1 MSVLSIAIPMY
12 NMCEWLAPTLESCLW
27 QTHKDIE
34 VLVINDG
41 SRDNGLE
48 IAEAYAR
55 FDSRIRI
62 VSQENSGLGA
72 ARQRGQDEASGDF
85 ITWLD
90 ADDFLDEHAAQGW
103 LDAATEYSAD
113 LVCANAIAFSSR
125 TFNAR
130 RYFPHPP
137 AGDLHFDSAPR
148 YWKSKVVWRW
158 IFSLPLVR
166 RYGVTHERFKLGQD
180 VCFTYA
186 TLLRA
191 QRFCQIK
198 PIVYYFRQEHK
209 SAYPSLDVQVEHA
222 LAHFIAVKR
231 ILLQDTPDG
240 RPRIKPFVKYLNE
253 NYWRDVKKTAP
264 RLVDADSAY
273 EDRLIALGF
282 ELFDGLDPDWFRRD
296 ALAPEVRE
304 SAAFLPLVDAMVA
317 KDEGGVKAILAS
329 LQQTASPSP
338 DKRNLFH
345 TVRHSVKSLVNPLAY
360 SAKLRLARLERRV
373 AGRKNIPRPAPLHGP
388 RATR

>member
-1 MSVLSIAIPMY
+1 MPVLTFAIPVY

-34 VLVINDG
+34 ILVVNDG

-55 FDSRIRI
+55 IDSRIRI
-62 VSQENSGLGA
+62 VSQENAGLGA
-72 ARQRGQDEASGDF
+72 ARQKGQDEASGDY

-90 ADDFLDEHAAQGW
+90 ADDFLDKNAARWW
-103 LDAATEYSAD
+103 LDAAVKNSAD
-113 LVCANAIAFSSR
+113 LVCANAVAFSSR

-137 AGDLHFDSAPR
+137 ANELHFDSASR

-158 IFSLPLVR
+158 IFSLPFIR
-166 RYGVTHERFKLGQD
+166 KHGITHARFKLGQD

-191 QRFCQIK
+191 ERFCQIQ
-198 PIVYYFRQEHK
+198 PAAYYFRQEHK
-209 SAYPSLDVQVEHA
+209 GAYPSLDVQIEHA
-222 LAHFIAVKR
+222 LAHFIEVKR

-240 RPRIKPFVKYLNE
+240 KPRIKPFVKYLNE

-264 RLVDADSAY
+264 RLVGADPMYA
-273 EDRLIALGF
+273 ERLITLGF
-282 ELFDGLDPDWFRRD
+282 ELFDGLDPDWFRHA
-296 ALAPEVRE
+296 ALAPEIRE
-304 SAAFLPLVDAMVA
+304 RTDFLPLVDAMTA
-317 KDEGGVKAILAS
+317 RDKDGVETILAT
-329 LQQTASPSP
+329 LQQTASPTP
-338 DKRNLFH
+338 DKRNLYH
-345 TVRHSVKSLVNPLAY
+345 TIRHRVKSLMNPLAY
-360 SAKLRLARLERRV
+360 KAKLRLRHLERLA
-373 AGRKNIPRPAPLHGP
+373 AGRKGIPRPEPLQGP